1 MKVERKNKQKRTK
14 KKPERHVRDKKNGTM
29 KVKEREKN
37 EWLCEISSP
46 LFKYANNRSL
56 YTDIK
61 YPTYD

>member
-37 EWLCEISSP
+37 E
-46 LFKYANNRSL
+46 
-56 YTDIK
+56 
-61 YPTYD
+61 